1 MRLFKLFIILL
12 ICACQSSAQSL
23 CNGSLGDNIFLDGD
37 FGTGSS
43 TVVTLNPNIA
53 PGYSYTT
60 SLPSDGF
67 YALVKTTSVWGNLYP
82 SWLKINDNSP
92 NKDGYMMVVNAS
104 FNPGKF
110 YEKVV
115 DGLCGNTT
123 YQFSADIIN
132 VVKSN
137 VSNHIDPDVAFLL
150 DDKIIYTTGIIPK
163 NETWITYGFTFTTA
177 PGQTSVK
184 LTLRNNAPGGYGNDL
199 ALDNISFRACGP
211 TAFLGI
217 TSGQTVYLC
226 TDDDPITIQAN
237 VDNNLENYFLWQ
249 LSMDKINWSEVKLN
263 KESNVV
269 HSNFNPGDYYYRYYS
284 AGDEESINNTKCR
297 VLSDVVHIKVLP
309 LSYNHCDTIC
319 EGNFYKFGN
328 QLLNR
333 GGEYEETFLSN
344 RGCDSVVHLTLVM
357 KNDPTISADFTL
369 TDPSCY
375 NYMDGEISIS
385 GIKGGYGNYETY
397 FENEK
402 VINGVIKNLTGG
414 LTKVVIKDK
423 YQCRDSFEILLN
435 DPEQFVLDEMNDF
448 SITLGEELVLDAKA
462 NYPIEKI
469 SWLPKAI
476 YDCSDC
482 LTAIALVP
490 STQTLTI
497 EAENENGCK
506 AYDSFI
512 VNVTKTNTF
521 VLPNIIKEG
530 TSANSVLQLT
540 SFKKSVSLINAFEI
554 YDRAGNKVYQIKNK
568 LITGSPTELWNGK
581 MNNDFVS
588 SGVYVYFLKLT
599 FLDGSIEDSFGDIT
613 VIK

>member
-1 MRLFKLFIILL
+1 MRLFKLFIVLF
-12 ICACQSSAQSL
+12 ICHNHLSTQSL
-23 CNGSLGDNIFLDGD
+23 CSGSLGDNIFLDGD
-37 FGTGSS
+37 FGTGTA
-43 TVVTLNPNIA
+43 TVVSINPNIA

-67 YALVKTTSVWGNLYP
+67 YSLVKTTSVWGNLYS
-82 SWLKINDNSP
+82 SWLQINDNSH

-132 VVKSN
+132 LVRSS

-163 NETWITYGFTFTTA
+163 NEQWITYGFTFTTA
-177 PGQTSVK
+177 PGQSSIK
-184 LTLRNNAPGGYGNDL
+184 LSLRNNAPGGYGNDL

-217 TSGQTVYLC
+217 VSGQTVYLC
-226 TDDDPITIQAN
+226 TDDEPISIQAN
-237 VDNNLENYFLWQ
+237 VDNNLDNYFLWQ
-249 LSMDKINWSEVKLN
+249 LSVDKVNWTDVKLN

-284 AGDEESINNTKCR
+284 AGDEESINNAKCR

-309 LSYNHCDTIC
+309 LTYNHSDTIC

-328 QLLNR
+328 QLINR
-333 GGEYEETFLSN
+333 GGEYVETFLSD
-344 RGCDSVVHLTLVM
+344 RGCDSVVYLNLVM
-357 KNDPTISADFTL
+357 KNDPNIIADFTL

-375 NYMDGEISIS
+375 KYKDGEILIS
-385 GIKGGYGNYETY
+385 NINGGYGNYQTY

-402 VINGVIKNLTGG
+402 VNNGVIKNLSGG
-414 LTKVVIKDK
+414 LIKIVIKDK
-423 YQCRDSFEILLN
+423 YQCRDSFEVLLN
-435 DPEQFVLDEMNDF
+435 DPEQFALNGLNDF
-448 SITLGEELVLDAKA
+448 YITLGEELVINANA

-469 SWLPKAI
+469 DWQPKSI
-476 YDCSDC
+476 FDCSDC
-482 LTAIALVP
+482 LTVIALVP
-490 STQTLTI
+490 STQTLKI
-497 EAENENGCK
+497 EAENEFGCK
-506 AYDSFI
+506 AINSFT
-512 VNVTKTNTF
+512 VNVTKSNTF
-521 VLPNIIKEG
+521 ALPNVIKEG
-530 TSANSVLQLT
+530 TSTNSLFQLS
-540 SFKKSVSLINAFEI
+540 SFKKSVSLINTLEI
-554 YDRAGNKVYQIKNK
+554 YDRSGNKVHHFKNK
-568 LITGSPTELWNGK
+568 AITNNPTELWNGK

-588 SGVYVYFLKLT
+588 SGVYTYYLKLT
-599 FLDGSIEDSFGDIT
+599 FLDGSTEDVFGDIT
-613 VIK
+613 VVK